1 MKKRLL
7 TAWII
12 ACMFICLVGQTPIT
26 ALAEGD
32 DTRVISVPEG
42 LQEVLNYDMPETQT
56 VQTED
61 TTEDGEVQ
69 TGTEDE
75 NGEGQCEDENV
86 EGESGTVETPE
97 NQTVEEVVTSENPD
111 VQTPEYATV
120 ETPENQTQ
128 DDAAVETPDVQT
140 LEDATVE
147 TPETQTVQED
157 DSDVQT
163 QDETTAEIPEVQTVQ
178 DETVINET
186 PTNQT
191 VQEETAVEETPEN
204 IEDVQQITE
213 TNLTASIVASDGNTY
228 ETNVTYTSES
238 GIPMEG
244 TVLKVTELV
253 ADDEGYDEYLEESAS
268 KVGVDTEDI
277 LFSKVF
283 DIKIVDENDENIE
296 YEPEGNVDV
305 SIRIVGVSFDDF
317 SNVNVLHFVEDK
329 NDENYLVYD
338 VETTVSEE
346 TVEFST
352 DSFSVYVVIGHEGD
366 IIENPRVM
374 FHFIS
379 YDENGS
385 TEQTDSEN
393 HLYYIGEPYQ
403 FKNSHNEIQTTQIL
417 KNGESLELIADP
429 GNLDNKLFYG
439 WHVVSPKFI
448 DGTTNAYGI
457 GNSNQKP
464 YYTWP
469 SMPEIITF
477 EQPIEIT
484 ETGIAVDTTVHWS
497 LNGASGEGKVDA
509 DGNVH
514 VFLAPVYE
522 NYHFVNFMM
531 YARDDELAALNGTG
545 NNLMTRRLIA
555 LGSASTVDIK
565 VSDIRSNSKD
575 AVHLVFT
582 GWEYLSTGY
591 NTPDDTSDDTW
602 VQIHTVDC
610 DGSEIKDPG
619 RDGTY
624 LTGVSMDDRDNIDLY
639 PIFVEARWVDFFSG
653 ISGSGAQFIGS
664 RYLAAWGHA
673 IPANTPE
680 VVNENYADSFAV
692 PVRQGYN
699 FDGWYA
705 FAVIDQDTGEITNL
719 YDDTKPDNN
728 AKPVKITYLKYGT
741 GNDYTVKTVTVNTTA
756 IKISDNTGNIVFNG
770 SCGLQD
776 NGDGTGSLTD
786 NGTGAILFSASNG
799 KLKFHDPLD
808 RLMLSAK
815 WESSDASVT
824 IVYWTEDAQDQGY
837 WNTPHEKVEDIYSAN
852 QAVTYST
859 AELIQLYRDKHN
871 GSAPDDSKKF
881 TSGYNLTYDDL
892 LDLGLLTSGDLTGAV
907 PTGEEK
913 FYELVPTSTVI
924 GKDNSD
930 HDVNPDNEVTING
943 DGSSIFNVYF
953 NRMTFKLV
961 FHIGHDG
968 FVKNAGQM
976 KNPSYPNWDGNWIE
990 YMYKDSA
997 VTALGYNGKGSTS
1010 YVGDFS
1016 MTYNGGTPSDPS
1028 DDVTATSGYETTRA
1042 KVSGTYVPSSGEDLY
1057 VIEAKYGAYIG
1068 NRWPSPTNPN
1078 FTFTEEND
1086 PNKSGYHKSLY
1097 IWTAYYGSLYAGIA
1111 NARPTTGGNNN
1122 GNNSDING
1130 VYEYMSA
1137 ELCSNR
1143 AGTDIINSN
1152 HVHHLVAYF
1161 GDLDLNIAPNRFKQ
1175 YHILIE
1181 AKDGTLY
1188 DPHNVSTN
1196 AWSNYEQFPRTTW
1209 SEQKPA
1215 YISAISGKNFYE
1227 LRSELVI
1234 SNVQPQYQL
1243 GWELEGY
1250 DLVYSCYDSVQHPD
1264 PIVSGQND
1272 YDVYFFYVP
1281 KQYELTFMF
1290 DDVADRHTDLYNYTM
1305 SLADAKNYSGYADPS
1320 KEGYSFSGWYTNE
1333 AGAGDA
1339 FDFSAETMPSHSVV
1353 LYPVFDKL
1361 SYVIKIDPN
1370 GGVIDKWRDETSAS
1384 TGFRADYH
1392 ETISSY
1398 NFLER
1403 NYIATNDEEIS
1414 RLNLNT
1420 DTQIYYYMNAQYI
1433 DGRDGRFIPS
1443 LLRNALYLTA
1453 SEIDDYWNYYSSFDE
1468 SKFTDRGAIK
1478 FTDKNEWMDAYFGGH
1493 DLNNLQRYRE
1503 TFGSEKYSFMGWYQ
1517 LFDDGT
1523 LASVPFDFNTQV
1535 ENDITIQAQWRL
1547 DGGYYLKYNPK
1558 FYDEVN
1564 QKLINGNIDQWNDPA
1579 DPNQQLYVDRS
1590 ITSILNAPTNVTPGY
1605 VFRGWR
1611 VVRASGTIPGTTYSN
1626 WEPIQFDNKGDSI
1639 YYQPGS
1645 DFRIESEL
1653 VSEIIGAHSIIN
1665 MQAVYEEETSSARR
1679 PKVTNLIIDSNENY
1693 EGYYTIS
1700 DSNNLPALIGTGN
1713 RSFNPDPP
1721 NKDDEGYYTQVLIGD
1736 FQSNEVI
1743 HLSDYANILGNH
1755 NDYLLIGFDE
1765 GSDEIHA
1772 YDETSAPN
1780 GLRSGSPFI
1789 PTFATDSVV
1798 AVTRDDQRT
1807 LYAIWEPMIYV
1818 TFVNDTAEDIEINLS
1833 NVGSIVNEVKNFDR
1847 SSLSNKITVPS
1858 NSSVKVVLP
1867 DSTVGDNFTA
1877 TVTNNHLGK
1886 LMSVGGEY
1894 PIGTKYGI
1902 GHDDIPE
1909 NYQVIYTGELV
1920 YNANGIVVTYTEDDT
1935 PKSRVFFDMNVA
1947 KGGNTTWTETSNDY
1961 VDLSGNGEVYS
1972 ITKEAITNY
1981 HAGQY
1986 KPSDPTSSDNGNI
1999 NKVFIGWTDNADIA
2013 AHTDFSSTKSS
2024 VKWGQT
2030 TITVDTGSNVL
2041 EKVKSDYLWDFS
2053 QTLPPDGDLTLYAV
2067 WSDKVTVTFDLIY
2080 TDDNNLHNWEGP
2092 QTTSDTTAT
2101 YAYYRSSPTD
2111 KYVTYTMAK
2120 GDKVPK
2126 PNDPTPNT
2134 LTGYFYKW
2142 LKGSD
2147 TYDFARSTVLKIDT
2161 NANRTTF
2168 KNCSKESHDFDSFV
2182 NENVR
2187 LITSWFEDSPQTFTF
2202 TVENQVTNGNPN
2214 EEFTYNIVVSDEE
2227 VYGKRGTS
2235 NSSSLGAPDRHW
2247 GSFTTTLKSGQIY
2260 TVLVK
2265 VSYYNEWGGD
2275 YSVWIDVIDEDGN
2288 VIKSNPV
2295 IYCNKN
2301 TLTDYASDYHYTLTI
2316 SQEEK
2321 TGYNTT
2327 VTVDNVDADELVNP
2341 TDTIVFD
2348 PPVNNSFTFYQGQSR
2363 AHNRCLPEQ
2372 NTYDAGEKNSL
2383 RILFTNQGTA
2393 IPAPTNY
2400 STNSKPFFMM
2410 FGFGAILLGIIV
2422 APIVMLRRRK
2432 EEEE

>member
-26 ALAEGD
+26 ALADGD

-42 LQEVLNYDMPETQT
+42 LQEVLNYETPEVQT
-56 VQTED
+56 VETED
-61 TTEDGEVQ
+61 TTEETNEDQTEVAEETNEVQ
-69 TGTEDE
+69 NEQGE
-75 NGEGQCEDENV
+75 ND
-86 EGESGTVETPE
+86 TVETPE
-97 NQTVEEVVTSENPD
+97 TQMVQEDVTVDTSET
-111 VQTPEYATV
+111 QTAQDDATV
-120 ETPENQTQ
+120 EIPEAQMVQEETTE
-128 DDAAVETPDVQT
+128 ETPDAQT
-140 LEDATVE
+140 QEDATVE
-147 TPETQTVQED
+147 TPETQTVQ
-157 DSDVQT
+157 
-163 QDETTAEIPEVQTVQ
+163 
-178 DETVINET
+178 DETVTET
-186 PTNQT
+186 PADQT
-191 VQEETAVEETPEN
+191 VLGETVVEETTEN
-204 IEDVQQITE
+204 IENAQQITE

-305 SIRIVGVSFDDF
+305 SIRVVGVSFDDF

-448 DGTTNAYGI
+448 DGTTNEYGI

-555 LGSASTVDIK
+555 LGSASAVDVK

-602 VQIHTVDC
+602 VQIHTVDYN
-610 DGSEIKDPG
+610 GAEIKDPG

-673 IPANTPE
+673 TPAGTE
-680 VVNENYADSFAV
+680 DKVNENYSSSFAV
-692 PVRQGYN
+692 PIRQGYN

-705 FAVIDQDTGEITNL
+705 FALIDEDTGEITNL
-719 YDDTKPDNN
+719 YDDTKPNNN
-728 AKPVKITYLKYGT
+728 AQPVDITYLKYGT
-741 GNDYTVKTVTVNTTA
+741 GNDYTEKTVTVNTTA
-756 IKISDNTGNIVFNG
+756 IKISDNSGNIVFNG
-770 SCGLQD
+770 SCGLLD
-776 NGDGTGSLTD
+776 NGNGTGSLTD
-786 NGTGAILFSASNG
+786 DGTGSILFSASNG

-808 RLMLSAK
+808 RLMLYAK
-815 WESSDASVT
+815 WESSNTGVT

-837 WNTPHEKVEDIYSAN
+837 WNTSHEKVEDIYSAN
-852 QAVTYST
+852 HAVTYST

-871 GSAPDDSKKF
+871 GSAPDDPKKF
-881 TSGYNLTYDDL
+881 TSGSTISYSDL
-892 LDLGLLTSGDLTGAV
+892 LDLGLLTSADLTGAV
-907 PTGEEK
+907 PAGEEK
-913 FYELVPTSTVI
+913 FYELVSTSTVI
-924 GKDNSD
+924 GKDNSGQ
-930 HDVNPDNEVTING
+930 DVNPDNEVTING
-943 DGSSIFNVYF
+943 DGSSIFNAYF

-968 FVKNAGQM
+968 FVKNAGQQ
-976 KNPSYPNWDGNWIE
+976 KDDSYPDWDGNWIE
-990 YMYKDSA
+990 YMYYDTA
-997 VTALGYNGKGSTS
+997 VASLGYPKHEKTEYS
-1010 YVGDFS
+1010 YVGNFT
-1016 MTYNGGTPSDPS
+1016 MTYNGGTPDDSS
-1028 DDVTATSGYETTRA
+1028 DDVTASSAYQTNHDKVMGYYE
-1042 KVSGTYVPSSGEDLY
+1042 PSPGEDLY

-1068 NRWPSPTNPN
+1068 DRWPSPTNSN
-1078 FTFTEEND
+1078 FSWTYETD
-1086 PNKSGYHKSLY
+1086 SSKSGYGKRLY

-1111 NARPTTGGNNN
+1111 NARPTTGGNKN

-1143 AGTDIINSN
+1143 TGTDIINSN

-1161 GDLDLNIAPNRFKQ
+1161 GNPSNSSGPKRFKQ

-1181 AKDGTLY
+1181 ATDGTLY
-1188 DPHNVSTN
+1188 DPNSVSTTEG
-1196 AWSNYEQFPRTTW
+1196 STYSQFPRTTW

-1215 YISAISGKNFYE
+1215 YIGAISGKDFYE

-1234 SNVQPQYQL
+1234 SNVEPQYQL

-1264 PIVSGQND
+1264 PNVSGQND

-1290 DDVADRHTDLYNYTM
+1290 DDVADRHTDYYDYTM
-1305 SLADAKNYSGYADPS
+1305 SLADAKNYVGYADPA

-1339 FDFSAETMPSHSVV
+1339 FDFSTEAMPSHSVV

-1370 GGVIDKWRDETSAS
+1370 GGVIDRRQNVTSAS

-1398 NFLER
+1398 NYLER
-1403 NYIATNDEEIS
+1403 NYIATDDGEIA
-1414 RLNLNT
+1414 RLNLNADT
-1420 DTQIYYYMNAQYI
+1420 DVYYYMNAQYI

-1443 LLRNALYLTA
+1443 TLRNALYLTA
-1453 SEIDDYWNYYSSFDE
+1453 SEIDDYWNYYNNFDE
-1468 SKFTDRGAIK
+1468 SKFTERGAIK
-1478 FTDKNEWMDAYFGGH
+1478 FTDKNEWMDAYFGDH
-1493 DLNNLQRYRE
+1493 ELNNLQKYRKMH
-1503 TFGSEKYSFMGWYQ
+1503 GSEKYSFMGWYQ

-1523 LASVPFDFNTQV
+1523 LASVPFDFNTLV
-1535 ENDITIQAQWRL
+1535 ESNITIQAQWRL
-1547 DGGYYLKYNPK
+1547 DGGYYVKYNPK
-1558 FYDEVN
+1558 FYDEAN
-1564 QKLINGNIDQWNDPA
+1564 QQLINGNIEQWNDPA
-1579 DPNQQLYVDRS
+1579 DPSKQLYVDRS
-1590 ITSILNAPTNVTPGY
+1590 NTSILNAPTNVTPGY

-1611 VVRASGTIPGTTYSN
+1611 VVRANGTIPGTTYTN
-1626 WEPIQFDNKGDSI
+1626 WEPIQFDGNGYPI

-1645 DFRIESEL
+1645 SFRIESEL
-1653 VSEIIGAHSIIN
+1653 VSQIIGAHSIIN
-1665 MQAVYEEETSSARR
+1665 MQAVYEEETSSSRR
-1679 PKVTNLIIDSNENY
+1679 PEITNLTLD
-1693 EGYYTIS
+1693 
-1700 DSNNLPALIGTGN
+1700 
-1713 RSFNPDPP
+1713 P
-1721 NKDDEGYYTQVLIGD
+1721 NKSYGGSIVNVGNSLPSLGGPGNQDIKYESGNPIQILIGD
-1736 FQSNEVI
+1736 VQSNLAL
-1743 HLSDYANILGNH
+1743 HLNGYADFFS
-1755 NDYLLIGFDE
+1755 NDDKYLLIGFDE
-1765 GSDEIHA
+1765 NTDPIGPKTGKA
-1772 YDETSAPN
+1772 Y
-1780 GLRSGSPFI
+1780 I
-1789 PTFATDSVV
+1789 PTFAMDSV
-1798 AVTRDDQRT
+1798 AGVTRESDDI
-1807 LYAIWEPMIYV
+1807 LYAMWEPMVYA
-1818 TFVNDTAEDIEINLS
+1818 TFINTTDEDLEIDLS
-1833 NVGSIVNEVKNFDR
+1833 GTGGTISIINEAKGFDR
-1847 SSLSNKITVPS
+1847 KAITTHITVPKKE
-1858 NSSVKVVLP
+1858 NGENGIVKVVLP
-1867 DSTVGDNFTA
+1867 GATPGIDSITA
-1877 TVTNNHLGK
+1877 ETTNNHPGYK
-1886 LMSVGGEY
+1886 LSVNGVFKTEN
-1894 PIGTKYGI
+1894 PYGM
-1902 GHDDIPE
+1902 GDQNVQYGDLSH
-1909 NYQVIYTGELV
+1909 YTGTL
-1920 YNANGIVVTYTEDDT
+1920 NTDPDGIIITYTEEEI
-1935 PKSRVFFDMNVA
+1935 PSVIFDKNGADVW
-1947 KGGNTTWTETSNDY
+1947 NEQSTWFSHSQTDEDIYIIQEDGIAALNR
-1961 VDLSGNGEVYS
+1961 
-1972 ITKEAITNY
+1972 
-1981 HAGQY
+1981 Y
-1986 KPSDPTSSDNGNI
+1986 KPADPQRNGKI
-1999 NKVFIGWTDNADIA
+1999 FLGWTTNADIA
-2013 AHTDFSSTKSS
+2013 ALTDFSSEVAVTM
-2024 VKWGQT
+2024 
-2030 TITVDTGSNVL
+2030 GSTPVAPDSGDIILN
-2041 EKVKSDYLWDFS
+2041 KIKSDYLWDFEDN
-2053 QTLPPDGDLTLYAV
+2053 PPYGQTLYAV
-2067 WSDKVTVTFDLIY
+2067 WSDAVTVTFDIVRQGS
-2080 TDDNNLHNWEGP
+2080 NLHNWEGP
-2092 QTTSDTTAT
+2092 GTTTTNEP
-2101 YAYYRSSPTD
+2101 YEFYRNPSSSGTI
-2111 KYVTYTMAK
+2111 TYTLAR
-2120 GDKVPK
+2120 GERVPK
-2126 PNDPTPNT
+2126 PSDPTTNQS
-2134 LTGYFYKW
+2134 GWNFVAW
-2142 LKGSD
+2142 LKDDNSRRNTTKNPSD
-2147 TYDFARSTVLKIDT
+2147 PAIVSNTYDFTHRVMNSITL
-2161 NANRTTF
+2161 
-2168 KNCSKESHDFDSFV
+2168 S
-2182 NENVR
+2182 
-2187 LITSWFEDSPQTFTF
+2187 TSWTTTTPQIFTF
-2202 TVENQVTNGNPN
+2202 TVENHVTGNPN
-2214 EEFTYNIVVSDEE
+2214 EEFNYTIAVSDEK
-2227 VYGKRGTS
+2227 VFGKIGTNTS
-2235 NSSSLGAPDRHW
+2235 NTYGDPDRHW
-2247 GSFTTTLKSGQIY
+2247 GYVTTSLKNNETY
-2260 TVLVK
+2260 TVRVK
-2265 VSYYNEWGGD
+2265 VLRSTKWNPNT
-2275 YSVWIDVIDEDGN
+2275 YSIEIDVIDREGN
-2288 VIKSNPV
+2288 LIKSGHV
-2295 IYCNKN
+2295 IYCNNNSVSGDYSGKN
-2301 TLTDYASDYHYTLTI
+2301 YSSDYKYILTVV
-2316 SQEEK
+2316 QDEK
-2321 TGYNTT
+2321 VGYETT
-2327 VTVDNVDADELVNP
+2327 VGVENRNNVDIPPANYEETSDSERKYTFASIHCGTSSQTGNFSPLTNEYTGDE
-2341 TDTIVFD
+2341 
-2348 PPVNNSFTFYQGQSR
+2348 S
-2363 AHNRCLPEQ
+2363 
-2372 NTYDAGEKNSL
+2372 NSL
-2383 RILFTNQGTA
+2383 TVVFTNTGK
-2393 IPAPTNY
+2393 PVVAPTNY
-2400 STNSKPFFMM
+2400 TTNYKPFLMM
-2410 FGFGAILLGIIV
+2410 FGFGTILLGLIIP
-2422 APIVMLRRRK
+2422 PIVMLRRRK